1 MESEERAKK
10 KEMAP
15 EKKLLEGKTTA
26 AEEMEKRMGNPGVST
41 KVLIDGLVLLQR
53 EVVAGGEDINLAGY
67 GDACISFILKDLE
80 TTGVSKAG
88 VEAVVTARLL
98 TDVATVGR
106 NNNVIVRVSHQ
117 KVQVLLRAEVHWLLA
132 GRDRQKEYEE
142 NILAHLSQILLHG
155 GPNVMMEFL
164 TGLLTECYKDHQPKL
179 LCLLYDQLNQGRLPQ
194 LLSILTP
201 SPTQPSPSASILKRP
216 VCDLNSSSEVM
227 NLKT

>member
-26 AEEMEKRMGNPGVST
+26 AEEMEKRVGDPGVST
-41 KVLIDGLVLLQR
+41 KGLIDGLVSLQR
-53 EVVAGGEDINLAGY
+53 EVVASGEDINLAGY
-67 GDACISFILKDLE
+67 SDACISFILKDLE
-80 TTGVSKAG
+80 TTGVSK
-88 VEAVVTARLL
+88 
-98 TDVATVGR
+98 
-106 NNNVIVRVSHQ
+106 
-117 KVQVLLRAEVHWLLA
+117 
-132 GRDRQKEYEE
+132 DR
-142 NILAHLSQILLHG
+142 
-155 GPNVMMEFL
+155 
-164 TGLLTECYKDHQPKL
+164 QPKL